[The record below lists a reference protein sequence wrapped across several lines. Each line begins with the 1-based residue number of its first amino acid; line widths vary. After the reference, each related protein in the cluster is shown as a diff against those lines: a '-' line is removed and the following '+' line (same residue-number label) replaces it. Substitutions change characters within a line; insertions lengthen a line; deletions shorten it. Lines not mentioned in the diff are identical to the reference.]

1 MTLSLAPIRKIAHP
15 QAADIC
21 ALVALSHDAKSY
33 LTPGLSPQG
42 FLALLDR
49 DGHFA
54 DAVRFLAFALPVR
67 EGVWWACMTG
77 LAIPGA
83 CSAEPDLAYSASQ
96 DWVYENTDARRFA
109 CLAAAEAVQ
118 SATPGAYAALA
129 AFWSGGSMAPEG
141 LPEVQPDPVLA
152 PTGIAASILLAV
164 AAGDP
169 AEAPRFFRD
178 AIRRGIDIGQGGD
191 GRLGAAPQ
199 SSSTSKVLR

>member
-1 MTLSLAPIRKIAHP
+1 MTLSLAPIRKIAQPH
-15 QAADIC
+15 AADIC
-21 ALVALSHDAKSY
+21 ALVSLGGEATAY

-49 DGHFA
+49 DGHFS

-67 EGVWWACMTG
+67 EGVWWACVTG

-83 CSAEPDLAYSASQ
+83 ASAEPDPGYAAAQ
-96 DWVYENTDARRFA
+96 DWVYESTHASRFA

-141 LPEVQPDPVLA
+141 MPEVLPDPVLA
-152 PTGIAASILLAV
+152 PTGVAASILLAV

-169 AEAPRFFRD
+169 ADAMRFFRD
-178 AIRRGIDIGQGGD
+178 AIRRGVDIGQGGD
-191 GRLGAAPQ
+191 GRLSAAPPPSASQ
-199 SSSTSKVLR
+199 GLR